1 MGWKTLTIIGIWL
14 LLIARPVVAQDLG
27 PYFLKIRDG
36 IYVYGRDDIP
46 GKDPTSN
53 CGIIITQEGVVL
65 IDSGPNPPD
74 SLIILEAVKKLT
86 SQPIRFLI
94 NTETHNDHT
103 TGNFVFSPPAV
114 VIAAAGATQGIK
126 EYYSAERNR
135 KLMAQ
140 SNEMR
145 DAFRDF
151 RLVTPHIEFADRL
164 VLNMGDRTLELLQL
178 NRIHSDADTAIWLP
192 KERVLFSAATAA
204 VKRFAFFRPFVTIEN
219 VKDALKKLKVLN
231 PDVVVPA
238 HGAPGTV
245 QLLTETETFYNLLL
259 DRVGKMITEG
269 KALDEIKASLRLP
282 EYQSWSGGKERLDTN
297 IEAAYRAIQK

>member
-27 PYFLKIRDG
+27 PHFLKIRDG

-46 GKDPTSN
+46 GGDPTSN
-53 CGIIITQEGVVL
+53 CGIIMTREGVVL

-103 TGNFVFSPPAV
+103 TGNFVFSPSAV

-126 EYYSAERNR
+126 GYYSAERNR

-140 SNEMR
+140 SNEMH